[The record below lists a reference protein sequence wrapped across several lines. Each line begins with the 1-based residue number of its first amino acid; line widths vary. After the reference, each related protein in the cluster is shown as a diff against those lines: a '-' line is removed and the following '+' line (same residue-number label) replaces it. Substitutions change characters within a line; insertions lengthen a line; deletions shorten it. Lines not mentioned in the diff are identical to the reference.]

1 MAIPDNYI
9 DKITK
14 GNDSRMISPAAGM
27 VRVNNDNFDGETLD
41 EVLDDVAQAIGEAG
55 EVKSVTINGT
65 NHTPDSSGVIDLG
78 TVITAHQDI
87 SGKANASDVYTKTQ
101 TDTLLSGKQN
111 TLTFDSTPTASS
123 TKPVTSGGIK
133 TYVDGKAT
141 ITGIT
146 TSQDG
151 TFTIALSDGNFYTV
165 NLNHAHPQ
173 YQPLLTAG
181 ANITIATNQQT
192 GDLEISASGGGSGGV
207 QSSDV
212 ATIVKLADQASYE
225 ALPTKDSSTLYLIPE
240 S

>member
-41 EVLDDVAQAIGEAG
+41 EVLDDVAQAISEAG
-55 EVKSVTINGT
+55 EVKSVSVNNGT
-65 NHTPDSSGVIDLG
+65 PSQPDAQGNVNL
-78 TVITAHQDI
+78 TVDTGGDNDI
-87 SGKANASDVYTKTQ
+87 
-101 TDTLLSGKQN
+101 
-111 TLTFDSTPTASS
+111 
-123 TKPVTSGGIK
+123 
-133 TYVDGKAT
+133 VD
-141 ITGIT
+141 
-146 TSQDG
+146 
-151 TFTIALSDGNFYTV
+151 LSDGTANDGAVVFTKR
-165 NLNHAHPQ
+165 NGDTITLDLNHAHPQ